1 MNNDKRRGRN
11 PFDLFGED
19 FDKLF
24 EEMERMMEEAFQ
36 NSFPEMRQPFV
47 RGFSV
52 RKGPD
57 GKPHIQEFGNK
68 PQRAPTGEP
77 QISEEREPLTD
88 LIEGEKT
95 VSLTV
100 EIPGV
105 EKDDINLVV
114 TEESLEITVDHPGRK
129 YHKFLDL
136 PCGVIPDTTK
146 ATYKNGVLDV
156 EIERHKSKDKK
167 GYRVNIG

>member
-1 MNNDKRRGRN
+1 MNRNKRRERS
-11 PFDLFGED
+11 PFDVFGED

-24 EEMERMMEEAFQ
+24 EEMERMMEQAFKD
-36 NSFPEMRQPFV
+36 SLPEMGQPFV

-52 RKGPD
+52 RRGPD

-68 PQRAPTGEP
+68 PFRAPSGEP
-77 QISEEREPLTD
+77 QISEEREPLID
-88 LIEGEKT
+88 LIEGDKT

-114 TEESLEITVDHPGRK
+114 TEESLEITVDNPGRK
-129 YHKFLDL
+129 YHKLLEFN
-136 PCGVIPDTTK
+136 
-146 ATYKNGVLDV
+146 Y
-156 EIERHKSKDKK
+156 
-167 GYRVNIG
+167 